1 MQYKIVNYI
10 FFISIYFLFINIST
24 GQQFI
29 ISGNTKIDNSNRHYE
44 ISDLFKATLHKCSDD
59 FDGLIY
65 RNDHNIASYKIENYN
80 SIYINYLSD
89 NCSIESKFF
98 LKDIGDF
105 ISRVNIFDDEGNFYL
120 SFKNKLN
127 NKLTIHK
134 SNFLSGISENFDLNI
149 TSKRGI
155 SFTKENILILRDF
168 QNLEIYGWNFVLIKN
183 IELPVPVLSILNI
196 NLDCESSKILFLSPD
211 KSLETFN
218 ILKANPFVYNSD
230 SILLLYEYNI
240 HANTVKAYSPI
251 IVLPQEILH
260 DRIQISS
267 SYEFNYIRKDCEL
280 YFTPDLNNDNSDFNF
295 SYKKI
300 ICNEFSSSI
309 VDKDCYLN
317 STENIDSILIL
328 LKSTNDGKLIFPNND
343 KLKTGHIK
351 SNCYSIIPDKAIDV
365 TSIQN
370 YLKQIIY
377 QLKNTSDQDTV
388 NISFHI
394 FSNGNSN
401 TSGKSTLLF
410 YNISIER
417 EKICIDL
424 DRKFRINI
432 KGKDMSEGSF
442 IFEPSC
448 DFDAYSDSLIVLKNL
463 KTNFLKLVANNSIG
477 CKIEFNFELEDCD
490 KNYITFPNVFTPNS
504 DGLNDY
510 FKPIIQDLGKS
521 DIFLEIDVRIYNRM
535 GCEIYK
541 FNGLEESWDG
551 KSSSTL
557 VNSDTYMYTASA
569 LFNFDGKIIRKS
581 YKGVVTLIR

>member
-1 MQYKIVNYI
+1 MQCKNVDYI
-10 FFISIYFLFINIST
+10 FFISVYLFVINVST

-29 ISGNTKIDNSNRHYE
+29 ISGNSSKDNITAHFE
-44 ISDLFKATLHKCSDD
+44 ISDLFRATLHKCSND

-65 RNDHNIASYKIENYN
+65 RNEHNISSYKVENYN
-80 SIYINYLSD
+80 SIYINYLTD
-89 NCSIESKFF
+89 NCKIEKKYFV
-98 LKDIGDF
+98 KDIGDF
-105 ISRVNIFDDEGNFYL
+105 ISKENIFDDEGNFYFT
-120 SFKNKLN
+120 FKNRLSHKLSIN
-127 NKLTIHK
+127 K
-134 SNFLSGISENFDLNI
+134 SNLESGISENFELNI
-149 TSKRGI
+149 SSMRGI
-155 SFTKENILILRDF
+155 AFTDENILILKDF
-168 QNLEIYGWNFVLIKN
+168 QNLGIYGWNFSLIKN
-183 IELPVPVLSILNI
+183 IELPVPVFSIINI
-196 NLDCESSKILFLSPD
+196 HLDCTNNKVLFLSPD

-218 ILKANPFVYNSD
+218 QMRVNPLVYNSD
-230 SILLLYEYNI
+230 SILILYEYDFLT
-240 HANTVKAYSPI
+240 NTVTTYSPKFI
-251 IVLPQEILH
+251 LPQKLLH